1 MIRSHA
7 VGVGP
12 NLTPERT
19 RTLLA
24 VRINSLA
31 NGYAGISKVNL
42 KKCID
47 ALNANCLPAVPVRGT
62 VGAHDLAQLS
72 HLTLGLM
79 GEGQMWSPETQ
90 FGPAADILKR
100 YFLPILSHF
109 LSIFV

>member
-1 MIRSHA
+1 MAELNVNMIRSHA

-12 NLTPERT
+12 NLTPART
-19 RTLLA
+19 RALLA

-31 NGYAGISKVNL
+31 KGYAGISRVNL
-42 KKCID
+42 QKCID

-79 GEGQMWSPETQ
+79 GEGNMWSPETQ
-90 FGPAADILKR
+90 YAPAVDVLKR
-100 YFLPILSHF
+100 
-109 LSIFV
+109 